1 MEKRNLTCIVCPM
14 GCALEV
20 TLEGGKV
27 LSVTGNTCPRGEQ
40 YAREE
45 YTHPTRVLTTTVRV
59 EGGERPVVPV
69 KTAAPIPK
77 ERLFDAMA
85 EARSLSVRAPVRI
98 GEIIKED
105 LCGTGIP
112 LKAAAD
118 IGKGR
123 NI

>member
-40 YAREE
+40 Y
-45 YTHPTRVLTTTVRV
+45 TRVLTTTVRV

-77 ERLFDAMA
+77 ERLFDAME